1 MNLSPLDLIRANK
14 FTLSVLLKEEEFKKR
29 FPNLAKE
36 MEKGESKADLN
47 FTIEIPKARRKFSGY
62 DPNETDF
69 IRRCNTIEE
78 AREIINYL
86 EYRKEISIKR
96 AEELRTQLENHG
108 LRSFG
113 RKKVKDYYER
123 EG

>member
-1 MNLSPLDLIRANK
+1 MK
-14 FTLSVLLKEEEFKKR
+14 KEEFKKK

-36 MEKGESKADLN
+36 MEEGVGKAGLD
-47 FTIEIPKARRKFSGY
+47 FTGDIPKPKRKFSGY

-69 IRRCNTIEE
+69 IRRCNTVEE
-78 AREIINYL
+78 AKEIINYL
-86 EYRKEISIKR
+86 ESKREISIER
-96 AEELRTQLENHG
+96 ATELRKQLDEQG

-113 RKKVKDYYER
+113 RKKTENYYEK